1 MISFCIT
8 TKNEGSYV
16 DTLLTQI
23 VPMLVDEDE
32 IVIIDDYSDDGET
45 IDIINNWRN
54 QNTEISLYQRRFQRD
69 WVEIIGRIKL

>member
-8 TKNEGSYV
+8 TKNEGPYV

-32 IVIIDDYSDDGET
+32 IVIIDDYSDDEET

-54 QNTEISLYQRRFQRD
+54 QFIPTTLTKRFQCA
-69 WVEIIGRIKL
+69 